1 MILLCSAYVENH
13 NTFQIFTGR
22 SMPSGTKSAGF
33 LGHKTQDG
41 LQGSQSK
48 RQGRAD
54 RQGDMYNMKWPPFD
68 NVSFFYFGRLVIIF
82 DNDH

>member
-1 MILLCSAYVENH
+1 
-13 NTFQIFTGR
+13 
-22 SMPSGTKSAGF
+22 MPSGTKSAGF

-41 LQGSQSK
+41 LQGSQTK

-68 NVSFFYFGRLVIIF
+68 NVSIFF
-82 DNDH
+82 